1 MPSAVHDPNRNSPC
15 NKNETMELLHVDDVR
30 PASDRPGRS
39 VKRLFGSIR
48 DFDEL
53 VARFTFYVP
62 VVHHL
67 IGDRNRV
74 AISTDIVSHTLAH
87 VMREHP
93 LVISDLPRSVFRFDE
108 RLVLA
113 ADQRSLGRTLHA
125 VPTEVWNQT
134 ISRLRILTVFD
145 HTTGRFC
152 VLTPHVRGIRNPIG
166 SHEELALPVQ
176 FVHCYGNRET
186 WIFTDDAIPL
196 LSYHPPVREFMELA
210 ARVLRTLEE
219 RRGTPKEEAVRKAT
233 EEMER
238 EQGVAHMLA
247 IQRENGLYDKISTPL
262 NESRIDERYRNE
274 CRDLIRFYESVF
286 GTA

>member
-1 MPSAVHDPNRNSPC
+1 
-15 NKNETMELLHVDDVR
+15 MELLHVDDIR
-30 PASDRPGRS
+30 PASDGPVRS

-67 IGDRNRV
+67 INDRNRV

-93 LVISDLPRSVFRFDE
+93 LVVSDLPRTVFRFDE

-113 ADQRSLGRTLHA
+113 ADQRPLCRTLYA

-134 ISRLRILTVFD
+134 ISRLRMLTAFD
-145 HTTGRFC
+145 HSTGRFC
-152 VLTPHVRGIRNPIG
+152 VLTPHVRAIRNPIG
-166 SHEELALPVQ
+166 AHDEFKLPVQ
-176 FVHCYGNRET
+176 FVNCYGNRET
-186 WIFTDDAIPL
+186 WIFTDDAADGAIPL
-196 LSYHPPVREFMELA
+196 LSYHPPIREFMELA
-210 ARVLRTLEE
+210 ARALRALEPG
-219 RRGTPKEEAVRKAT
+219 RGAPMEEAVRKAT

-238 EQGVAHMLA
+238 EQGVARMLA

-262 NESRIDERYRNE
+262 NEFQVDERYRNE
-274 CRDLIRFYESVF
+274 CHEIIRFYESVF
-286 GTA
+286 GTGP